1 MKSPPW
7 LLVTAGIA
15 ESGRLVRLDEAE
27 ARHLTGPLRRR
38 PGDEVVLID
47 GAGVMARAVLRL
59 AKSEVVEAEIV
70 DVRVEERPRG
80 EGVTL
85 AMAVV
90 GSRAVDWAIQKAVEI
105 GVRRILPMVTD
116 RTQVKSGAQSGRA
129 EHWRRVALQA
139 LKQSHRPWAMEVA
152 DIRHLV
158 EVVDSDTFGP
168 DGVVADREG
177 VALADLPQS
186 AGRLLVVGPEG
197 GFSPDE
203 ERLFA
208 DRGWPGLKLGLHV
221 LRTETA
227 AVVGAAMLVAGT
239 LNAADVR
246 GEDVENVR
254 TSLLGRHAET
264 SERLTLTTS

>member
-7 LLVTAGIA
+7 LLVTPGLA
-15 ESGRLVRLDEAE
+15 ESGRSVRLDAAE
-27 ARHLTGPLRRR
+27 ARHVTGPLRRC

-47 GAGVMARAVLRL
+47 GAGMVARAVLRA
-59 AKSEVVEAEIV
+59 AKAEVAEAEIV
-70 DVRVEERPRG
+70 NIRVEEPQRG

-90 GSRAVDWAIQKAVEI
+90 GSRAVDWVIQKAVEI
-105 GVRRILPMVTD
+105 GVRRVLPVVTD
-116 RTQVKSGAQSGRA
+116 RTQVRGGALSGRA

-152 DIRHLV
+152 EIRPFV
-158 EVVDSDTFGP
+158 EVVDFENFGP

-177 VALADLPQS
+177 VALADLPPS

-203 ERLFA
+203 DKLFA
-208 DRGWPGLKLGLHV
+208 DRGWPRLRLGVHT

-227 AVVGAAMLVAGT
+227 AVVGAAMLVAR
-239 LNAADVR
+239 D
-246 GEDVENVR
+246 EENN
-254 TSLLGRHAET
+254 SQF
-264 SERLTLTTS
+264 

>member
-7 LLVTAGIA
+7 LLVMDGLP
-15 ESGRLVRLDEAE
+15 ESGRLVTLDAAE
-27 ARHLTGPLRRR
+27 ARHVTGPLRRR

-47 GAGVMARAVLRL
+47 DAGVMARAVLRA
-59 AKSEVVEAEIV
+59 AKSEVAEAEIIN
-70 DVRVEERPRG
+70 VRVEEPPRG

-85 AMAVV
+85 AIAVV
-90 GSRAVDWAIQKAVEI
+90 GSRALDWAIQKAVEI
-105 GVRRILPMVTD
+105 GVRRVVPMVTD
-116 RTQVKSGAQSGRA
+116 RTQVKGGAPSGRA

-139 LKQSHRPWAMEVA
+139 LKQCHRPWAMEVA
-152 DIRHLV
+152 DVAPLV
-158 EVVDSDTFGP
+158 EVVNSYTFGA

-177 VALADLPQS
+177 MALVDLPQP

-208 DRGWPGLKLGLHV
+208 DRGWPRLKLGSYV

-227 AVVGAAMLVAGT
+227 AIVGAAMLVARHEG
-239 LNAADVR
+239 R
-246 GEDVENVR
+246 G
-254 TSLLGRHAET
+254 
-264 SERLTLTTS
+264 

>member
-7 LLVTAGIA
+7 LLVAPGLV
-15 ESGRLVRLDEAE
+15 ECGRSVTLDAAE
-27 ARHLTGPLRRR
+27 ARHATGPLRRR
-38 PGDEVVLID
+38 PGDEIVLVD
-47 GAGVMARAVLRL
+47 GAGVVARAVLRT
-59 AKSEVVEAEIV
+59 AQGQVAEAEIV
-70 DVRVEERPRG
+70 DVRVEDPPRG
-80 EGVTL
+80 ERVTL
-85 AMAVV
+85 AVAVV
-90 GSRAVDWAIQKAVEI
+90 GNRAVEWAIQKAVEI
-105 GVRRILPMVTD
+105 GVRRVLPLVTD
-116 RTQVKSGAQSGRA
+116 RTQVKSGDPSGRA

-152 DIRHLV
+152 DIRPLV

-227 AVVGAAMLVAGT
+227 AVVGAAMLVARDEGLLT
-239 LNAADVR
+239 VR
-246 GEDVENVR
+246 GEELRVK
-254 TSLLGRHAET
+254 S
-264 SERLTLTTS
+264 